1 MAMAK
6 KAEAAVEVADA
17 GLGVV
22 QKAQAALIK
31 KLQKALDD
39 GASKADA
46 KKIVGNAAGVDPKN
60 PGTIAKIRAAEN
72 RLVDFVTRQQRTV
85 KGQPF
90 KKGKGG
96 LGNRF
101 QSPKDIRV
109 KRGAARTIVYGGGA
123 TALGTAGNA
132 AAAKKPTAEEVRDS
146 AANPKGIT
154 AAEKARIMREA
165 AAQLKKRKTDEIKG
179 QDKANSKGKLFKKF
193 RPFGGVIARALLG
206 DDEKFGGE
214 RGMIDFIR
222 LKKKKNKTP
231 TEKEKMEV
239 MMREEKKLRAA
250 EKKAAA
256 AVAKAKEKAKGLK
269 NGGMA
274 KKPVK
279 KNMGGMMKKKGYA
292 NGGPVK
298 DTSGKVDSPRYRK
311 SGELAM
317 KKLMKDLEARGE
329 KKVPRKGPTRQ
340 DRLSNATTYKR
351 PVKRTPP
358 KINQPVDPSLNY
370 PRKKP
375 PVSTGTTPRR
385 KRPSDAPGRE
395 LQRTGPAPKE
405 MMTRTPPNR
414 VVANSM
420 AKKGYA
426 NGGMAKKGYAN
437 GGPAKKTTSK
447 KTASRGKAR
456 GVGAATRGYGK
467 AMR

>member
-46 KKIVGNAAGVDPKN
+46 KKIVGNAAGVDPKK
-60 PGTIAKIRAAEN
+60 PGVLKRIKEAES
-72 RLVDFVTRQQRTV
+72 RLIDFVTRQQRTV

-90 KKGKGG
+90 KKGKEG

-132 AAAKKPTAEEVRDS
+132 ASGRPTAEEVRDS
-146 AANPKGIT
+146 TGET
-154 AAEKARIMREA
+154 EKARIMREA

-193 RPFGGVIARALLG
+193 RPFGGVLARALLG

-214 RGMIDFIR
+214 RGAIDFIR

-239 MMREEKKLRAA
+239 MMRAEKKKAAKIAAA
-250 EKKAAA
+250 EK
-256 AVAKAKEKAKGLK
+256 EAKGLK

-279 KNMGGMMKKKGYA
+279 KNMGGMMKKKGYSK
-292 NGGPVK
+292 GG
-298 DTSGKVDSPRYRK
+298 
-311 SGELAM
+311 AM
-317 KKLMKDLEARGE
+317 K
-329 KKVPRKGPTRQ
+329 
-340 DRLSNATTYKR
+340 
-351 PVKRTPP
+351 
-358 KINQPVDPSLNY
+358 
-370 PRKKP
+370 
-375 PVSTGTTPRR
+375 
-385 KRPSDAPGRE
+385 
-395 LQRTGPAPKE
+395 
-405 MMTRTPPNR
+405 
-414 VVANSM
+414 
-420 AKKGYA
+420 KKGYA

-437 GGPAKKTTSK
+437 GGPAKKTTAK

>member
-46 KKIVGNAAGVDPKN
+46 KKIVGNAAGVDPKK
-60 PGTIAKIRAAEN
+60 PGVLKRIKEAES
-72 RLVDFVTRQQRTV
+72 RLIDFVTRQQRTV
-85 KGQPF
+85 KGTNPGQPIGRVR
-90 KKGKGG
+90 KKTDLKGG
-96 LGNRF
+96 TDTAPVTGLDRVLGSGKTF
-101 QSPKDIRV
+101 KVDPTKQAI
-109 KRGAARTIVYGGGA
+109 KRNTARAIVYGGGA
-123 TALGTAGNA
+123 TVLGTAGNA
-132 AAAKKPTAEEVRDS
+132 ASGRPTAEEVRDS
-146 AANPKGIT
+146 ADNPKGIT

-193 RPFGGVIARALLG
+193 RPFGGVLARALLG

-214 RGMIDFIR
+214 RGAIDFIR

-250 EKKAAA
+250 EKKAAED
-256 AVAKAKEKAKGLK
+256 VAKAKQKAKGLK

-279 KNMGGMMKKKGYA
+279 KNMGGMMKKKGYSK
-292 NGGPVK
+292 GG
-298 DTSGKVDSPRYRK
+298 
-311 SGELAM
+311 AM
-317 KKLMKDLEARGE
+317 K
-329 KKVPRKGPTRQ
+329 
-340 DRLSNATTYKR
+340 
-351 PVKRTPP
+351 
-358 KINQPVDPSLNY
+358 
-370 PRKKP
+370 
-375 PVSTGTTPRR
+375 
-385 KRPSDAPGRE
+385 
-395 LQRTGPAPKE
+395 
-405 MMTRTPPNR
+405 
-414 VVANSM
+414 
-420 AKKGYA
+420 KKGYA

>member
-1 MAMAK
+1 MAK

-46 KKIVGNAAGVDPKN
+46 KKIVGNAAGVDPKK
-60 PGTIAKIRAAEN
+60 PGVLKRIKEAES
-72 RLVDFVTRQQRTV
+72 RLIDFVTRQQRTV
-85 KGQPF
+85 KGTNPGQPIGRVR
-90 KKGKGG
+90 KKTDLKGG
-96 LGNRF
+96 TDTAPVTGLDRVLGSGKTF
-101 QSPKDIRV
+101 KVDPTKQAI
-109 KRGAARTIVYGGGA
+109 KRNTARAIVYGSGA
-123 TALGTAGNA
+123 TVLGTAGNA
-132 AAAKKPTAEEVRDS
+132 ASGRPTAEEVRDS
-146 AANPKGIT
+146 TGET
-154 AAEKARIMREA
+154 EKARIMREA

-193 RPFGGVIARALLG
+193 RPFGGVLARALLG

-214 RGMIDFIR
+214 RGAIDFIR

-239 MMREEKKLRAA
+239 MMRAEKKKAAKIAAA
-250 EKKAAA
+250 EK
-256 AVAKAKEKAKGLK
+256 EAKGLK

-279 KNMGGMMKKKGYA
+279 KNMGGMMKKKGYSK
-292 NGGPVK
+292 GG
-298 DTSGKVDSPRYRK
+298 
-311 SGELAM
+311 AM
-317 KKLMKDLEARGE
+317 K
-329 KKVPRKGPTRQ
+329 
-340 DRLSNATTYKR
+340 
-351 PVKRTPP
+351 
-358 KINQPVDPSLNY
+358 
-370 PRKKP
+370 
-375 PVSTGTTPRR
+375 
-385 KRPSDAPGRE
+385 
-395 LQRTGPAPKE
+395 
-405 MMTRTPPNR
+405 
-414 VVANSM
+414 
-420 AKKGYA
+420 KKGYA

-437 GGPAKKTTSK
+437 GGPAKKTTAK